1 MIIFKTT
8 TSAHHC
14 LVEIELEGVVTPEA
28 LKSMAPPEVDPR
40 KGVVLSGRAPIWLYG
55 ALIHEYHPTAWVAT
69 FDPRL
74 GGAVV
79 VMSHTPEIRVGDVL
93 GLWRQPSL

>member
-1 MIIFKTT
+1 MVTFKTT

-28 LKSMAPPEVDPR
+28 LKSMTPPKISLR
-40 KGVVLSGRAPIWLYG
+40 KGVILSGRAPIWLYG

-79 VMSHTPEIRVGDVL
+79 VMSHTPGIIVGDIL
-93 GLWRQPSL
+93 ELQQAS